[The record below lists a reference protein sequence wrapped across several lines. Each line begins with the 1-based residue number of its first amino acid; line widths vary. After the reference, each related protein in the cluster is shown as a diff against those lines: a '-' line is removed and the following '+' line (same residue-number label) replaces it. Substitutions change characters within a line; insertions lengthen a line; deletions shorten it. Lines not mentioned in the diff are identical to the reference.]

1 MSFAVLHT
9 EASCGWG
16 GQEIRILTEMEA
28 LVARGN
34 QVRLVA
40 PGHAP
45 IVAAAR
51 ARNLQVDAVPIE
63 FRTVAAYRALCAWL
77 DVHGRDLD
85 IINTHSSADSWL
97 VALAGLRRPWRAPL
111 VRTRHVSTRVN
122 RSRTT
127 RWLYQRATA
136 HIVVTGE
143 ALRAQL
149 QRDNGFDPAR
159 LTSVRTGIDLAR
171 FAPRDR
177 AAARRALGLDM
188 RRPALAIVATLRD
201 WKGHDDLLDVWP
213 VVREQVPGWQIL
225 VVGDGPRR
233 THLEAR
239 VAAMGLAADVRFAGQ
254 REDVEVWFAAADL
267 VALPSWGEEGVPQS
281 LMQAAACARPAVS
294 TTIGAIGEAVRH
306 GETGLLLPPRDRP
319 ALTDALVGLMRD
331 DATRARMGAAGRVL
345 AEQQF
350 GVEAMAAAM
359 LAVYGRVLGAR
370 R

>member
-1 MSFAVLHT
+1 MSLAVLHT

-28 LVARGN
+28 LAARGHR
-34 QVRLVA
+34 VRLVA

-51 ARNLQVDAVPIE
+51 ARHLPVDAVPIE
-63 FRTVAAYRALCAWL
+63 FRTVAAYRALCGWL
-77 DVHGRDLD
+77 DAHGRDLD
-85 IINTHSSADSWL
+85 VINTHSSADSWL

-122 RSRTT
+122 RSRPT

-143 ALRAQL
+143 ALSTQL

-159 LTSVRTGIDLAR
+159 LTSVRTGIDLER

-177 AAARRALGLDM
+177 AAARYALGLEVA
-188 RRPALAIVATLRD
+188 RPTLAIVATLRD

-213 VVREQVPGWQIL
+213 VVREQVRGWQIL

-233 THLEAR
+233 AHLEAR
-239 VAAMGLAADVRFAGQ
+239 VATMGLAAEVRFAGQ

-281 LMQAAACARPAVS
+281 LLQAAACARPAVS

-306 GETGLLLPPRDRP
+306 GETGLLVPPRDRL

-331 DATRARMGAAGRVL
+331 EAVRVRMGAAGRVL

-350 GVEAMAAAM
+350 SVEAMASAM
-359 LAVYGRVLGAR
+359 LAVYARVLGAR